1 MRPRVTKAV
10 PATAAFVICLVLAG
24 CSEQINYLKARNE
37 LNKGVKAFSAADYPT
52 AAQHFEAAIELD
64 GQLLDARSYRAYSY
78 MMQFIPGGE
87 SAENLK
93 VAGVALEGFEEVLK
107 YDANNNLALSSI
119 ASLHFNMKEFDKA
132 KQAYNDLLAKYPDN
146 KEAHYTIGVIN
157 WTQCYQPRLEVR
169 ASLGMKQEDPGPIK
183 DKKAREELAQKIMP
197 LIEDGLDH
205 LLKAIEIDPNY
216 DDAMAYTNLLYRE
229 RADLSETKEEHDK
242 YWSMADEWVQKTLDT
257 KKKKAE
263 EGTREQFSAE

>member
-132 KQAYNDLLAKYPDN
+132 RSPRQVSGQQGSALYDWGDQLDAVLPAAAGSPSEPWH
-146 KEAHYTIGVIN
+146 EAGG
-157 WTQCYQPRLEVR
+157 
-169 ASLGMKQEDPGPIK
+169 S
-183 DKKAREELAQKIMP
+183 
-197 LIEDGLDH
+197 
-205 LLKAIEIDPNY
+205 
-216 DDAMAYTNLLYRE
+216 
-229 RADLSETKEEHDK
+229 
-242 YWSMADEWVQKTLDT
+242 
-257 KKKKAE
+257 
-263 EGTREQFSAE
+263 GTD